1 MPAATG
7 GKSGRAVGRC
17 EMSNGWE
24 MAEGKSGRAVGRCKL
39 SDGWEAVEI
48 KPNVR
53 LWNGAGGGLDE
64 KIRREKVRTAKDGS
78 KEPFFF

>member
-7 GKSGRAVGRC
+7 GKPGRADSGC
-17 EMSNGWE
+17 EI
-24 MAEGKSGRAVGRCKL
+24 
-39 SDGWEAVEI
+39 SDGREEMGG
-48 KPNVR
+48 KPYAR
-53 LWNGAGGGLDE
+53 LRNGAGGGLNE

>member
-1 MPAATG
+1 
-7 GKSGRAVGRC
+7 
-17 EMSNGWE
+17 MSNGWE

-53 LWNGAGGGLDE
+53 LRNGAGGGLDE

>member
-7 GKSGRAVGRC
+7 GKPGRAVGRC

-39 SDGWEAVEI
+39 SDNWEMTEGKSGGWL
-48 KPNVR
+48 R
-53 LWNGAGGGLDE
+53 NGAGGGLDE

>member
-7 GKSGRAVGRC
+7 GKPGRADSGC
-17 EMSNGWE
+17 EI
-24 MAEGKSGRAVGRCKL
+24 
-39 SDGWEAVEI
+39 SDGREVMGG

-53 LWNGAGGGLDE
+53 LRNGAGGGLNE

>member
-1 MPAATG
+1 M
-7 GKSGRAVGRC
+7 
-17 EMSNGWE
+17 
-24 MAEGKSGRAVGRCKL
+24 
-39 SDGWEAVEI
+39 SDGREAVEI

-53 LWNGAGGGLDE
+53 LRNGAGGGLNE